1 MSRSSGERL
10 GHVADL
16 LCAPTTTAP
25 IETGRSAEH
34 TLHALACDALQP
46 PMSGLNLEAPEAIQR
61 SRLLL
66 RCTVAGAS
74 RRAFK
79 TLISP
84 QSTPQI
90 RGWLPPSV
98 AQLGSLPQAAP

>member
-1 MSRSSGERL
+1 
-10 GHVADL
+10 
-16 LCAPTTTAP
+16 
-25 IETGRSAEH
+25 
-34 TLHALACDALQP
+34 
-46 PMSGLNLEAPEAIQR
+46 MSGLNLEAPEAIQR

-90 RGWLPPSV
+90 RGWLPPLSGSAGFV
-98 AQLGSLPQAAP
+98 AASGAVGEAGGVR